1 MKRIYSSLFFFF
13 LMCNIPAFGQS
24 ASFLGLWP
32 DAATLAMGGTG
43 TVATTG
49 AFSLYNNTAATV
61 LSDTKGALGAS
72 YTLWQTGRTNHLAAL
87 SGFPCSAKKMP
98 FLWDSAVTCTLSVSF
113 PTGRKCYRHLQ
124 TPGIF
129 R

>member
-43 TVATTG
+43 TVAKIG
-49 AFSLYNNTAATV
+49 R
-61 LSDTKGALGAS
+61 AS
-72 YTLWQTGRTNHLAAL
+72 CRER
-87 SGFPCSAKKMP
+87 
-98 FLWDSAVTCTLSVSF
+98 V
-113 PTGRKCYRHLQ
+113 
-124 TPGIF
+124 
-129 R
+129 